1 MVIFVQV
8 FSRLAQRTTKRHAF
22 SMAMLGASMTFP
34 LLTFRLYQFPD
45 QVEIPA
51 QDLSPTLE
59 TPN

>member
-8 FSRLAQRTTKRHAF
+8 YSRLAQRTTKRHAI
-22 SMAMLGASMTFP
+22 SIAMLGAPMTFR

-59 TPN
+59 VPS